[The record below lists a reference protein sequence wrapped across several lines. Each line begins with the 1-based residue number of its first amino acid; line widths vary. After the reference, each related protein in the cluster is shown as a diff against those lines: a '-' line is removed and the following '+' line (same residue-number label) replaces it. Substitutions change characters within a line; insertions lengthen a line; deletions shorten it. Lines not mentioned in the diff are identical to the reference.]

1 MKIIDHLITDFNKL
15 TLEEEEENTGKQKE
29 QISNTTQDNDID
41 VLQWILG
48 DDLNE
53 KDTTSINDKKLN
65 NSAETL
71 SKIQHSN
78 EAENANIVSSTV
90 SSPNQEVESTQRRRN
105 IAQQQIKSQIH
116 NTKKLR
122 KEDQLIDSITDTIH
136 KNAKEKSSS
145 TTINID
151 SHKESITIKDQA
163 HTSVKRCKLTKQEFN
178 NQVEATNWK
187 IRNEYRYTVN

>member
-53 KDTTSINDKKLN
+53 TDTTSINDKKLN

-105 IAQQQIKSQIH
+105 IAQQQIKSQVH

-122 KEDQLIDSITDTIH
+122 KEDQLIDSITDNIH

-145 TTINID
+145 TTI
-151 SHKESITIKDQA
+151 T
-163 HTSVKRCKLTKQEFN
+163 
-178 NQVEATNWK
+178 
-187 IRNEYRYTVN
+187 